1 MYLCIQYMIHGSSP
15 WEFPHSE
22 ICGSM
27 LICSSPQLIAA
38 CHVLHR
44 LLMPRHSPC
53 ALVRLNF
60 LRYLI
65 AVCSLL
71 LNCLSFINKYFSVI
85 NSSVKRFY
93 PFCFLN
99 FLSTFRWNCN
109 FTQIFRKDL
118 LDLTWLIS
126 YLNPFCLCPLICSF
140 LTLQIYFIR
149 FSMNISSIY
158 IDWWAQTRIT
168 LQRTAFYMLYIEA
181 LRFDP
186 YWTLRFMVGSSGL
199 EPPTSRLSGARS
211 NHLSYEPM

>member
-1 MYLCIQYMIHGSSP
+1 
-15 WEFPHSE
+15 
-22 ICGSM
+22 
-27 LICSSPQLIAA
+27 
-38 CHVLHR
+38 
-44 LLMPRHSPC
+44 MPRHSPC

-149 FSMNISSIY
+149 FSMNILSI
-158 IDWWAQTRIT
+158 WSTGGLKLEPLSNVPR
-168 LQRTAFYMLYIEA
+168 FYMLCIEA
-181 LRFDP
+181 LRVWSLLNLSVHGGLK
-186 YWTLRFMVGSSGL
+186 WTRTTDLALIRRAL
-199 EPPTSRLSGARS
+199 
-211 NHLSYEPM
+211 